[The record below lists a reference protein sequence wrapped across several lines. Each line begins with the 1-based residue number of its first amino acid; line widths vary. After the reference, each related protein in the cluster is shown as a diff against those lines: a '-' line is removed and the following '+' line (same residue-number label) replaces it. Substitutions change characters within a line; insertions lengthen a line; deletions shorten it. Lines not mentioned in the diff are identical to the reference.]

1 MLFAVLFIR
10 TVEYVLRMFSI
21 IPACA
26 LCDVLSA
33 VFFVRAVEYILSI
46 ASSFDAAHFFGT
58 VLRHVLLLVLRFVLL
73 LVLRFVLLSVLHC
86 TISYKFIY
94 VLHRSYTTWQVRYAP
109 TPYYDRTTLR

>member
-10 TVEYVLRMFSI
+10 TVKYVLRMFSI

-33 VFFVRAVEYILSI
+33 VFFVRAVEYTLSI

-58 VLRHVLLLVLRFVLL
+58 CTTPRTSIGTTFRTSTSTALRTSFRIT
-73 LVLRFVLLSVLHC
+73 LHN
-86 TISYKFIY
+86 IVQIY
-94 VLHRSYTTWQVRYAP
+94 IRSP
-109 TPYYDRTTLR
+109 S